1 MTLAKLPGKDVDTD
15 LLTRLP
21 QATGKTRRVL
31 IELAAYRQLEGA
43 LPAIGQSI
51 EDSDAGIRAA
61 AIQAIGV
68 LGGIQQ
74 VTDLVTLA
82 QKTRQPGDIE
92 KALLAVSARSG
103 QASVPK
109 LQPLMQSKDPALRIV
124 GMRAMAIVGGPDALA
139 AVKSAI
145 ADKEEEVQDEA
156 VRTLSTWP
164 NKWTQDSA
172 AGEVLLTLAKSGKKT
187 SHQVLGLRGYLQYL
201 RGDKSLAGA
210 DKMAK
215 INDLLGLIQRPE
227 EERLAIAVLSGVEAP
242 GALEMLTKF
251 AADPAVAEEACSAIV
266 TLAGKNV
273 QGVSADQ
280 RRSALQTV
288 VEKSKDARTKRRAEE
303 LLKRI

>member
-1 MTLAKLPGKDVDTD
+1 
-15 LLTRLP
+15 
-21 QATGKTRRVL
+21 
-31 IELAAYRQLEGA
+31 
-43 LPAIGQSI
+43 
-51 EDSDAGIRAA
+51 
-61 AIQAIGV
+61 
-68 LGGIQQ
+68 
-74 VTDLVTLA
+74 
-82 QKTRQPGDIE
+82 
-92 KALLAVSARSG
+92 
-103 QASVPK
+103 
-109 LQPLMQSKDPALRIV
+109 MQSNDPALRIV

-227 EERLAIAVLSGVEAP
+227 EERLAIAVLGGVEAP
-242 GALEMLTKF
+242 GALELLMKF
-251 AADPAVAEEACSAIV
+251 AADPPVAEEAYSAIV
-266 TLAGKNV
+266 SVAGKNV
-273 QGVSADQ
+273 QGVSVEQ

-288 VEKSKDARTKRRAEE
+288 VEKSKNAGTRRRAEG
-303 LLKRI
+303 LLRNI